1 MSENEISALRA
12 GGEFKPGAQSTIVA
26 PTDETQMPPIPEELS
41 ILPMRGFVVFP
52 GTVVPLNV
60 QRAASLKLL
69 DETLPRTKVIGLVTQ
84 RDETKED
91 PAPQDLYPIGTAALV
106 LKLLRQSDDH
116 VVVITQGL
124 RRFSLRKIVATSPFL
139 RAEVDLPKSISPPE
153 SKEWEATFR
162 NLRDSATKLF
172 ELTPDAPEQVR
183 LMILNIDNAEQL
195 ADFLAPNLNIDVGEK
210 QAILEELDVE
220 KRVRAVQKH
229 ISAQLEIAEIQQ
241 RLQKDV
247 ASQFSDAQRRAYLRS
262 QIKAIQRELGE
273 AEAGSEEQAQQ
284 LRKRLEEA
292 NPPEEVMKQAER
304 ELKRLDFIPPASP
317 EFSVIVS
324 YIEIIADL
332 PWNKLS
338 KDKLDLDQAQ
348 RILDRDHY
356 DLEKVKKRL
365 IEYLAVRKLNPQGH
379 GAILCFLGP
388 PGVGKTSLGQSIAD
402 ALGRKFVRI
411 SLGGM
416 RDEAEIRG
424 HRRTYIGSMPGR
436 IIQELRRC
444 GTRNPVFMLDE
455 IDKIGADF
463 RGDPASALLEV
474 LDPRQNHAFVDRYL
488 DVPFDLSQVIF
499 IGTANYI
506 EGIPEPLRDRI
517 EVISIPGYTE
527 REKLEIA
534 KRYLVPRQLEENG
547 LKPEQ
552 CVWEDDALRRVIN
565 DYTHEA
571 GVRELERQIGAICRG
586 IASQVARGKTEHV
599 TVTPDVVREML
610 GPAKYV
616 RETKL
621 KTSKPGVVTGLAY
634 TPQGGEVLHI
644 EATRY
649 SGKGN
654 ITLTG
659 HIGEVMKESVQA
671 ALSLLRSRDGQ
682 LGVNSEDFRKMDI
695 HVHVPA
701 GAVPKDGPSAGIAM
715 FTALAS
721 LFSNKPV
728 RPDVAMTGEITLRG
742 LVLPIGGLKEKSL
755 AAMRAGIST
764 VIIPKLNEKDLVDV
778 PEEVKQKIKFVPVE
792 NVDEVLA
799 VALEKNGGS
808 VRSRKQIGLSAPKLA
823 DALTRKR

>member
-1 MSENEISALRA
+1 MSDQEISALQPGA
-12 GGEFKPGAQSTIVA
+12 ELKPGPQSTIA
-26 PTDETQMPPIPEELS
+26 ATTDQSQTPRIPEELS

-69 DETLPRTKVIGLVTQ
+69 DETLPRTKVIGLLTQ

-91 PAPQDLYPIGTAALV
+91 PEPQDLHSVGTAALV

-116 VVVITQGL
+116 VVVIAQGL
-124 RRFSLRKIVATSPFL
+124 RRFSLRKIIATSPFL
-139 RAEVDLPKSISPPE
+139 RAEVDLANSISPPQT
-153 SKEWEATFR
+153 KEWEATFR
-162 NLRDSATKLF
+162 NLRDSAAKLF

-195 ADFLAPNLNIDVGEK
+195 ADFLASNLNIDVAEK

-220 KRVRAVQKH
+220 KRVRAVQQH
-229 ISAQLEIAEIQQ
+229 VSAQLEIAEIQQ
-241 RLQKDV
+241 RLQRDV

-273 AEAGSEEQAQQ
+273 AEAGSEEQAEQ

-292 NPPEEVMKQAER
+292 NPPEAVMKQAER

-332 PWNKLS
+332 PWNQLS
-338 KDKLDLDQAQ
+338 KDNLDLDQAQ
-348 RILDRDHY
+348 QILDRDHY

-436 IIQELRRC
+436 IIQELRRA

-474 LDPRQNHAFVDRYL
+474 LDPRQNNAFVDRYL

-506 EGIPEPLRDRI
+506 EGVPEPLRDRI

-527 REKLEIA
+527 REKVEIA
-534 KRYLVPRQLEENG
+534 KRYLVKRQLDENG
-547 LKPEQ
+547 LKAEQ
-552 CVWEDDALRRVIN
+552 CEFQEDALRKIIN

-571 GVRELERQIGAICRG
+571 GVRELERQIAAVCRG
-586 IASQVARGKTEHV
+586 IAAQVARGKIEHA
-599 TVTPDVVREML
+599 TVTPELLAEML
-610 GPAKYV
+610 GPPKYV

-634 TPQGGEVLHI
+634 TPAGGEILHI

-649 SGKGN
+649 PGKGN
-654 ITLTG
+654 VTLTG

-682 LGVNSEDFRKMDI
+682 LGVKSEDFRKMDL

-721 LFSNKPV
+721 LFSNRPV

-778 PEEVKQKIKFVPVE
+778 PEEAKQKIKFVPVE

-799 VALEKNGGS
+799 VALEKD
-808 VRSRKQIGLSAPKLA
+808 SAVPASEGKSA
-823 DALTRKR
+823 

>member
-1 MSENEISALRA
+1 MNGKEISTLQS
-12 GGEFKPGAQSTIVA
+12 GVDTKPGTDSTIA
-26 PTDETQMPPIPEELS
+26 AGTGETQTPPIPEELS
-41 ILPMRGFVVFP
+41 ILPVRGLVVFP
-52 GTVVPLNV
+52 GTIIPLTI
-60 QRAASLKLL
+60 QRASSLKLL
-69 DETLPRTKVIGLVTQ
+69 DDTLPRTKVIGLLTQ
-84 RDETKED
+84 RDETKEN
-91 PAPQDLYPIGTAALV
+91 PEPEDLYTVGTAALV
-106 LKLLRQSDDH
+106 LKLIRQAEDN
-116 VVVITQGL
+116 VLIIAQGL

-139 RAEVDLPKSISPPE
+139 RAEVDLPESVIPAP

-162 NLRDSATKLF
+162 NLRDSAARLF
-172 ELTPDAPEQVR
+172 ELAPDAPEQAR
-183 LMILNIDNAEQL
+183 LMILNIESPEQL
-195 ADFLAPNLNIDVGEK
+195 ADFLAPNLNVDVAQK
-210 QAILEELDVE
+210 QALLEELNVQQ
-220 KRVRAVQKH
+220 RVLAIQKQ

-241 RLQKDV
+241 KLQKDV

-273 AEAGSEEQAQQ
+273 TEGGSEEQAQQ
-284 LRKRLEEA
+284 LRTRLEEA
-292 NPPEEVMKQAER
+292 KPPDEVMKQAER

-338 KDKLDLDQAQ
+338 SDNIDLDQAQ
-348 RILDRDHY
+348 KILDRDHY

-474 LDPRQNHAFVDRYL
+474 LDPRQNDKFVDRYL

-506 EGIPEPLRDRI
+506 EGIPGPLRDRI
-517 EVISIPGYTE
+517 EVISLPGYTE

-534 KRYLVPRQLEENG
+534 KRYLVNRQMEENG

-552 CVWEDDALRRVIN
+552 VEWQDEAIRQMVN

-571 GVRELERQIGAICRG
+571 GVRELERQIASVCRG
-586 IASQVARGKTEHV
+586 IASQVARGKTERL
-599 TVTPDVVREML
+599 TVTPELVVEML

-616 RETKL
+616 RETRL

-634 TPQGGEVLHI
+634 TPTGGEVLHI

-649 SGKGN
+649 PGKGN

-659 HIGEVMKESVQA
+659 QIGNVMKESVQA

-682 LGVNSEDFRKMDI
+682 LGVKSDDFRKLDI

-721 LFSNKPV
+721 LFSNTPV
-728 RPDVAMTGEITLRG
+728 RADVAMTGEITLRG

-778 PEEVKQKIKFVPVE
+778 PEEAKQKLKFVPVE
-792 NVDEVLA
+792 NVDEVLT
-799 VALEKNGGS
+799 VALDKKDGAASPSES
-808 VRSRKQIGLSAPKLA
+808 ESA
-823 DALTRKR
+823 

>member
-1 MSENEISALRA
+1 MINEEQIALASELEMKS
-12 GGEFKPGAQSTIVA
+12 STGPTIA
-26 PTDETQMPPIPEELS
+26 ADMTDESLVPRIPEELS
-41 ILPMRGFVVFP
+41 ILPVRGFVVFP
-52 GTVVPLNV
+52 GTIVPLNV
-60 QRAASLKLL
+60 RRPASIQLL
-69 DETLPRTKVIGLVTQ
+69 DETLPRTKVIGLLTQ
-84 RDETKED
+84 RDEAVED
-91 PAPQDLYPIGTAALV
+91 PGPQDLYHVGTAALV
-106 LKLLRQSDDH
+106 LKLIRQADDH
-116 VVVITQGL
+116 VVIIARGL
-124 RRFSLRKIVATSPFL
+124 DRFSLRKIVATSPFI
-139 RAEVDLPKSISPPE
+139 RAEVDLVSSISPPE

-162 NLRDSATKLF
+162 NMRDSAARLF
-172 ELTPDAPEQVR
+172 ELTPEAPEQAR
-183 LMILNIDNAEQL
+183 LMILNISSPEQL
-195 ADFLAPNLNIDVGEK
+195 ADFLAPNLNIDVAQR
-210 QAILEELDVE
+210 QAILEEPDVE
-220 KRVRAVQKH
+220 KRIRIVQKH
-229 ISAQLEIAEIQQ
+229 ISAQLEIAQIQEK
-241 RLQKDV
+241 LQKDV

-262 QIKAIQRELGE
+262 QIKAIQHELGE
-273 AEAGSEEQAQQ
+273 AETGSEEQMEQ
-284 LRKRLEEA
+284 LRARLKEA
-292 NPPEEVMKQAER
+292 NPPPEVMKQAER

-324 YIEIIADL
+324 YIEIVADL

-338 KDKLDLDQAQ
+338 QDNLDLDQAQ
-348 RILDRDHY
+348 QILDRDHY

-365 IEYLAVRKLNPQGH
+365 IEYLAVRKLNPTGH
-379 GAILCFLGP
+379 GPILCFLGP

-436 IIQELRRC
+436 IIQELRRA

-474 LDPRQNHAFVDRYL
+474 LDPRQNNTFVDRYL

-499 IGTANYI
+499 IATANYI
-506 EGIPEPLRDRI
+506 DGVPEPMRDRM
-517 EVISIPGYTE
+517 EVISLPGYTE

-534 KRYLVPRQLEENG
+534 KRYLVRRQMEENG

-552 CVWEDDALRRVIN
+552 VDWQDDALRQIIN

-586 IASQVARGKTEHV
+586 IASRVAHGKTEHV
-599 TVTPDVVREML
+599 TVTPQLGAQML

-634 TPQGGEVLHI
+634 TPAGGEVLHI

-649 SGKGN
+649 PGKGN
-654 ITLTG
+654 VTLTG

-671 ALSLLRSRDGQ
+671 ALSLVRSRDGEI
-682 LGVNSEDFRKMDI
+682 GVKPEDFRDMDI

-721 LFSNKPV
+721 LFTNKPV

-742 LVLPIGGLKEKSL
+742 LILPIGGLKEKSL

-778 PEEVKQKIKFVPVE
+778 PEEAKQKLKFVPVE

-799 VALEKNGGS
+799 VALEKDGAAQSASANGTDEKG
-808 VRSRKQIGLSAPKLA
+808 K
-823 DALTRKR
+823 D